1 MVVHQSHTFELKI
14 MAIRKFSLT
23 LLSVIAL
30 AAFLPLDA
38 SAQLISHGDLFGP
51 GAPPPLFGVEVGFGS
66 HTQQG
71 EYQADC
77 HCNFPVGSGT
87 GFMGSIVFELP
98 LNYEWVVGIK
108 GGVDFKNTLGRV
120 TLQENAQIR
129 FTDPVKG
136 DSITSALISLD
147 RIGTVKMT
155 YLTVAPFVQYQF
167 FRLGPFIQAGLGVS
181 FLLSN
186 HFTHQRE
193 LITTSVKLPDGST
206 VPNVRFENGTM
217 DEILQD
223 GPITNVNS
231 LRLGALL
238 GVGYDISLSDRAV
251 IAPMFTYDLPL
262 NVIRSTLATNWKI
275 SSLFG
280 SIELK
285 YKLN

>member
-1 MVVHQSHTFELKI
+1 
-14 MAIRKFSLT
+14 
-23 LLSVIAL
+23 
-30 AAFLPLDA
+30 
-38 SAQLISHGDLFGP
+38 
-51 GAPPPLFGVEVGFGS
+51 
-66 HTQQG
+66 
-71 EYQADC
+71 
-77 HCNFPVGSGT
+77 
-87 GFMGSIVFELP
+87 
-98 LNYEWVVGIK
+98 
-108 GGVDFKNTLGRV
+108 
-120 TLQENAQIR
+120 
-129 FTDPVKG
+129 
-136 DSITSALISLD
+136 
-147 RIGTVKMT
+147 VKMT